1 MAEEVKKT
9 AQEQSKCVES
19 EEVAV
24 VTDVP
29 EPEKPTMEES
39 LLVPEPE
46 FPLHSNA
53 CDESVNLETLMIVEN
68 DEKPPQADAVKK
80 EITINASSKLSENEK
95 KALEELKQLVR
106 EALNRHE
113 FGISSSPK
121 EETKP
126 VMVEEEKKPI
136 NVEPEVEKDSKEEIE
151 KDSIPE
157 DLIEEN
163 EKTVVD
169 DDGAKTLEA
178 IEETI
183 VAIPAPIPSEEKP
196 QDTVNL
202 CNANSPQSS
211 LNQVD
216 ELYIWGVKLLE
227 DEKSDVIL
235 LKFLRA
241 RDFKVKDAFSM
252 IKNTLRWRKE
262 FGIDQ
267 LLEEDFGSDLER
279 VVFMHGCSK
288 EGNPVCYNVY
298 GEFQNK
304 ELYQRTFS
312 DEQKRQKFLRWRIQF
327 LEKSIR
333 KLDFS
338 PCGVS
343 TIIQVND
350 LKNSP
355 GPNKWEL
362 RQATKQALQLFQDNY
377 PEFVAKQV
385 FINVPWWYL
394 ALNKMISPFLTQ
406 RTKSKF
412 VVAGPSRSTETLF
425 KYIAAEQVPT
435 QYGGLSKDGDFG
447 TADSVTEII
456 LKPSAKHIV
465 EFPVNQ
471 ACLASWEITV
481 VGWEVSYG
489 AEFAPSAED
498 EYTVII
504 QKMRKI
510 HSTQDQ
516 EHVISDSFKVEE
528 PGKVALTIDNPTSK
542 KKKILYRFKT
552 KLSFE

>member
-68 DEKPPQADAVKK
+68 VEKPPQADAVKK

-202 CNANSPQSS
+202 CNAKSPQSS

-338 PCGVS
+338 PCGLS

-385 FINVPWWYL
+385 NYFFVLILTLSLNLSTWYL
-394 ALNKMISPFLTQ
+394 HCLVLGVHQ
-406 RTKSKF
+406 RTM
-412 VVAGPSRSTETLF
+412 VVSSFEQNDQSFSNSEDQKQVCCCWTF
-425 KYIAAEQVPT
+425 KIYRNPFQ
-435 QYGGLSKDGDFG
+435 
-447 TADSVTEII
+447 
-456 LKPSAKHIV
+456 
-465 EFPVNQ
+465 
-471 ACLASWEITV
+471 
-481 VGWEVSYG
+481 
-489 AEFAPSAED
+489 
-498 EYTVII
+498 
-504 QKMRKI
+504 I
-510 HSTQDQ
+510 HSC
-516 EHVISDSFKVEE
+516 
-528 PGKVALTIDNPTSK
+528 
-542 KKKILYRFKT
+542 
-552 KLSFE
+552 